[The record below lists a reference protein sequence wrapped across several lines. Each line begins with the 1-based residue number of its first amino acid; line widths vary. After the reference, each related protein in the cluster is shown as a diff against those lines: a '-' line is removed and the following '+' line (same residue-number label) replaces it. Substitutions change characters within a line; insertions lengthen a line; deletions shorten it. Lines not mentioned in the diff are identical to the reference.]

1 MNRRLK
7 LGLAPV
13 VLAGVLSAVAPALAG
28 PVESLMARSR
38 AAEAAGR
45 FADATLLMQSA
56 VVADPARVESYVALA
71 DLYARHS
78 EPNFALKYY
87 EEALYLDPTMAAALL
102 GAGRADLVLG
112 DLEAAKQKLTRLEGS
127 CGHDCPEAVSLRA
140 AIEAGKNA
148 KPDATSASLDKH

>member
-1 MNRRLK
+1 MNRRLE
-7 LGLAPV
+7 LGLVPV
-13 VLAGVLSAVAPALAG
+13 VVAGATLAAAPALAG

-45 FADATLLMQSA
+45 FADATILMQAA
-56 VVADPARVESYVALA
+56 VVADPARAASYVALA

-78 EPNFALKYY
+78 EPNFAQKYY
-87 EEALYLDPTMAAALL
+87 EEALYIDPTMAAALL
-102 GAGRADLVLG
+102 GAGRADLALG
-112 DLEAAKQKLTRLEGS
+112 DLEAAKQKLTRLEES
-127 CGHDCPEAVSLRA
+127 CGHECPEAVSLRA